1 MLKKTLIVLTLPLL
15 SVLAISV
22 TTRLPAS
29 PEPREGGWSVVSSQA
44 ASQTAR
50 SPQRAGSAVAT
61 APDTGTLQKVIVE
74 NGSVTLNLDL
84 NQLNG
89 ISHGTQNL
97 QQVHFAVAANSFFP
111 ILIFNDLF
119 RGIEP
124 GSMTLIPT
132 GAIPVEA
139 ALNAFGAAGTSVSQA
154 TRLPLQ
160 LRASLNRL
168 TVEKLASGQG
178 FDLAIRDS
186 NTGFAFFN
194 LQGAAVRLRP
204 RRAVAYHHEWQ
215 TAPLKRVCQSTWP
228 AISRWFISR
237 NNRYRRDDATDSDHP
252 DC

>member
-1 MLKKTLIVLTLPLL
+1 MPKKILITLTLSLL
-15 SVLAISV
+15 SLLAISV
-22 TTRLPAS
+22 ATPLW
-29 PEPREGGWSVVSSQA
+29 GVSSQA

-139 ALNAFGAAGTSVSQA
+139 ALNAFGAAG
-154 TRLPLQ
+154 
-160 LRASLNRL
+160 
-168 TVEKLASGQG
+168 
-178 FDLAIRDS
+178 
-186 NTGFAFFN
+186 
-194 LQGAAVRLRP
+194 P
-204 RRAVAYHHEWQ
+204 RFRRRHA
-215 TAPLKRVCQSTWP
+215 C
-228 AISRWFISR
+228 
-237 NNRYRRDDATDSDHP
+237 RYS
-252 DC
+252 

>member
-15 SVLAISV
+15 SVLAIGV

-111 ILIFNDLF
+111 ILTFNDLF

-124 GSMTLIPT
+124 GSMTLV
-132 GAIPVEA
+132 PVA
-139 ALNAFGAAGTSVSQA
+139 GSGGPGTSVGA
-154 TRLPLQ
+154 FVP
-160 LRASLNRL
+160 APFGMGGMIAD
-168 TVEKLASGQG
+168 VG
-178 FDLAIRDS
+178 FPLAIW
-186 NTGFAFFN
+186 
-194 LQGAAVRLRP
+194 V
-204 RRAVAYHHEWQ
+204 
-215 TAPLKRVCQSTWP
+215 
-228 AISRWFISR
+228 I
-237 NNRYRRDDATDSDHP
+237 
-252 DC
+252 

>member
-1 MLKKTLIVLTLPLL
+1 MPKKILIVLTLPLL

-132 GAIPVEA
+132 GSISVEA
-139 ALNAFGAAGTSVSQA
+139 ALNAFGAAGTSVSQ
-154 TRLPLQ
+154 P
-160 LRASLNRL
+160 
-168 TVEKLASGQG
+168 
-178 FDLAIRDS
+178 IRHQPDQS
-186 NTGFAFFN
+186 RSA
-194 LQGAAVRLRP
+194 
-204 RRAVAYHHEWQ
+204 RR
-215 TAPLKRVCQSTWP
+215 C
-228 AISRWFISR
+228 
-237 NNRYRRDDATDSDHP
+237 NRYSYPRILVENPHRRSCRPCQMEQAQTRRRWCRDQLSTLGIWRR
-252 DC
+252 